1 MDKITLLKKLYKHK
15 VELFYDPYIRTIIEV
30 TTIIYD
36 NGNEKIYITDK
47 LEINFKDYSIKDIVT
62 VTKNMKKIERLS

>member
-15 VELFYDPYIRTIIEV
+15 VELYYETYSRTIVEV

-47 LEINFKDYSIKDIVT
+47 LPICFKDYSIKDIVT